1 MFGFLIG
8 TACLIGLIAT
18 LRRGHGCGG
27 GYAYGGGGGGCGGGG
42 FRRWG
47 GHHAHGDGHH
57 HGHGC
62 GHGAW
67 GGYREESEERGR
79 RGGGFGGGFRGWGPR
94 AWVSMLSQRLDLT
107 PAQEKVV
114 AQSFGEVR
122 DAFKKG
128 RGELRETRK
137 DVAKAFRAGSFDAV
151 LMGETFSRHDNSIDE
166 VRKAVTGALSR
177 IHDALDEKQREKLAE
192 ILEEGWW

>member
-27 GYAYGGGGGGCGGGG
+27 SYAYGGGCGGGG

-47 GHHAHGDGHH
+47 GHHHGHH
-57 HGHGC
+57 HHG
-62 GHGAW
+62 GW
-67 GGYREESEERGR
+67 GGYREDREERGGR
-79 RGGGFGGGFRGWGPR
+79 GGFRGWGPR

-114 AQSFGEVR
+114 AHEFGEVR
-122 DAFKKG
+122 DAFRKG
-128 RGELRETRK
+128 RGELKETRR

-151 LMGETFSRHDNSIDE
+151 LMGETFSRHDNAIDE
-166 VRKAVTGALSR
+166 VRKAVTGALAK
-177 IHDALDEKQREKLAE
+177 IHEALDEKQREKLAE